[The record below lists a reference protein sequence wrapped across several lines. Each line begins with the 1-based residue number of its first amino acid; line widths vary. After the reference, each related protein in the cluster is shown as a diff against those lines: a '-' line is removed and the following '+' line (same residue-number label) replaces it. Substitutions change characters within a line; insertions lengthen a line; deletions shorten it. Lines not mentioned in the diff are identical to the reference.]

1 MLFVKNLNYT
11 ITGEDLY
18 DLFGRYGSIRQIRMG
33 NEPKTKGTAFVVFD
47 DVMDVRR
54 ESCPAS
60 VFSADLGYRR
70 RTPST
75 ISMAST
81 CKSATSLS
89 YIICPRSKMRL
100 PRKPSL
106 HGAKKSSARS
116 SRSTTSAMTDVC
128 CLYLYAFVAFHPF
141 RTCRVLYISVPSCPR
156 AAICTS
162 PW

>member
-54 ESCPAS
+54 ESCLAS
-60 VFSADLGYRR
+60 AFSADLSYRR
-70 RTPST
+70 RTLST

-81 CKSATSLS
+81 CKSVTSWC

-106 HGAKKSSARS
+106 HGAKKSLARS
-116 SRSTTSAMTDVC
+116 SRSTISATTDVC
-128 CLYLYAFVAFHPF
+128 YLYSYAFVAFHPF
-141 RTCRVLYISVPSCPR
+141 RTYMLPYISVSPCLH
-156 AAICTS
+156 AVIYTS
-162 PW
+162 PV

>member
-60 VFSADLGYRR
+60 VLSSDLSYRR

-81 CKSATSLS
+81 CKSAISWFC
-89 YIICPRSKMRL
+89 IICPRSKMRL

-106 HGAKKSSARS
+106 HGAKKSLARS
-116 SRSTTSAMTDVC
+116 SRSTTSATTNVC
-128 CLYLYAFVAFHPF
+128 CLYSHAFVAFHLF
-141 RTCRVLYISVPSCPR
+141 RTYIVLYISIPACLHAV
-156 AAICTS
+156 IYTS
-162 PW
+162 PV